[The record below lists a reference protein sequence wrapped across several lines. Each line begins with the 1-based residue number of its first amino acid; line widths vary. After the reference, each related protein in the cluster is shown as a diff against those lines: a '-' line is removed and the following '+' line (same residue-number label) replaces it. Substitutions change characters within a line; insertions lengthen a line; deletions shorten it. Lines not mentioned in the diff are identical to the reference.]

1 MADWWNGLEVIN
13 QIFYA
18 AAGFFSIFFIW
29 QLIAAF
35 LGLGAD
41 HGDMDLS
48 HDITD
53 AGAGSTYDQFEH
65 GAHIDASATE
75 VSFQII
81 SIRSL
86 ITFFTL
92 FTWGT
97 ALYLNQGRSIYISIG
112 YSFIWGLAGMF
123 SVALIFFLMRKL
135 TETGTINLNTAIGG
149 TGSVYLNIP
158 KGGVGEIRITVSGV
172 VSYVKARASGG
183 RELMAGTP
191 VRVTRKIDQTTVE
204 VEPIE

>member
-1 MADWWNGLEVIN
+1 MANWWNGLEVIN
-13 QIFYA
+13 RIFYA

-29 QLIAAF
+29 QLISAF
-35 LGLGAD
+35 LGLGGG
-41 HGDMDLS
+41 HGDADFS
-48 HDITD
+48 HDVID
-53 AGAGSTYDQFEH
+53 AGDDVTYDQFEH
-65 GAHIDASATE
+65 GAHVDADATE
-75 VSFQII
+75 ISFQII

-158 KGGVGEIRITVSGV
+158 KGGTGEIRVTVSGV
-172 VSYVKARASGG
+172 ISYVKARASGD

-191 VRVTRKIDQTTVE
+191 VRVTRRIDQTTVE